1 MTDPT
6 HGSVI
11 GIQVAY
17 EKALLA
23 DIELLERQARRGTRV
38 TAADVS
44 AFLARYGTS
53 FDELP
58 RYLQE
63 AIDRIE
69 LSG

>member
-17 EKALLA
+17 EKALLT
-23 DIELLERQARRGTRV
+23 DVELLERQARRDTRV

-44 AFLARYGTS
+44 ALLARYDTS
-53 FDELP
+53 FEALP
-58 RYLQE
+58 HYLQE

-69 LSG
+69 LSD

>member
-11 GIQVAY
+11 GIQVTY

-23 DIELLERQARRGTRV
+23 DVELLERQTRRGTRV

-44 AFLARYGTS
+44 ALLARYGTS
-53 FDELP
+53 FDALP

-63 AIDRIE
+63 AIDRIDLAE
-69 LSG
+69 

>member
-11 GIQVAY
+11 DIQVTY

-23 DIELLERQARRGTRV
+23 DVELLVRQTRRGTRV

-44 AFLARYGTS
+44 ALLARYGTS
-53 FDELP
+53 FDALP

-63 AIDRIE
+63 AIDRIDLAE
-69 LSG
+69 

>member
-17 EKALLA
+17 EKALLT
-23 DIELLERQARRGTRV
+23 DVELLERQARRGARV
-38 TAADVS
+38 TVADVS
-44 AFLARYGTS
+44 ALLARYGAS
-53 FDELP
+53 FGALP

-63 AIDRIE
+63 AIDRID
-69 LSG
+69 LAK

>member
-1 MTDPT
+1 MAPNHAST
-6 HGSVI
+6 I

-23 DIELLERQARRGTRV
+23 NVELLERQTRRGARV

-53 FDELP
+53 FDALP
-58 RYLQE
+58 HYLQE
-63 AIDRIE
+63 AIDRIDLAE
-69 LSG
+69 